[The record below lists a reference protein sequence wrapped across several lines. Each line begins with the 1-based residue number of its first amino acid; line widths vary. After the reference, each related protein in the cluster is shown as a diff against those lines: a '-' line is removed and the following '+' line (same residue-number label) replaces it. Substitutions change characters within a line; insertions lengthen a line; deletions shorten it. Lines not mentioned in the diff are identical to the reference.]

1 MSKKH
6 YVFLIVEAGQTGLST
21 RKMILETAGYN
32 VLSAVT
38 GVDALA
44 MSKQHP
50 TDAVL
55 FDVDVHDMPARELLS
70 QLKQERPDRPIF
82 LLHSRPWPPDDIK
95 GLVDG
100 VFEKM
105 DDPHKMVHFLEE
117 HFERKP

>member
-6 YVFLIVEAGQTGLST
+6 HVFLIVEAGQTGLST
-21 RKMILETAGYN
+21 RKMILEAAGYN

-38 GVDALA
+38 CGDALA

-55 FDVDVHDMPARELLS
+55 FDIDVRDMPARELLS
-70 QLKQERPDRPIF
+70 RLKQERPDRPIF
-82 LLHSRPWPPDDIK
+82 LLASRPWAPDELK

-100 VFEKM
+100 VFDKM
-105 DDPHKMVHFLEE
+105 EDPHHMVSSLDWHFGP
-117 HFERKP
+117 KS